1 MVKNGFPPQSLKDS
15 ERLKQ
20 LQDIMREDG
29 YSDDDL
35 TNDDKISEAA
45 AKYTSNS
52 DDIESLMYFNATNF
66 KQCIKR

>member
-1 MVKNGFPPQSLKDS
+1 
-15 ERLKQ
+15 
-20 LQDIMREDG
+20 MREDG

-52 DDIESLMYFNATNF
+52 DDIESLMYFNAKFF